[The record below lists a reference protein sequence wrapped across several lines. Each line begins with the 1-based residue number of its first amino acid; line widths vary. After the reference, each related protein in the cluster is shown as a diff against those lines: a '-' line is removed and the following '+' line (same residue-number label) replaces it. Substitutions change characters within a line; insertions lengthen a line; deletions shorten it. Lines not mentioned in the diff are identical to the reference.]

1 MKLSTKSRY
10 AVMALTYIA
19 KNIDKQPITLQEI
32 SQEEKISITFLEQI
46 FVKLRNKQLVE
57 SIRGPGGGYQITNP
71 LSDIKISQIFS
82 AVDDSFKM
90 TRCSK
95 GMGCVD
101 KNIKCMTHH
110 LWKGMTINLLNY
122 LSAVSLE
129 NVIKNEIPN
138 DNLLRQ

>member
-32 SQEEKISITFLEQI
+32 SQDQKISLCFLEQI
-46 FVKLRNKQLVE
+46 FLKLRQSNLVD
-57 SIRGPGGGYQITNP
+57 SIRGPGGGYKITANLANIP
-71 LSDIKISQIFS
+71 VAKILL

-95 GMGCVD
+95 CIGCVEQST
-101 KNIKCMTHH
+101 KCMTHH
-110 LWKGMTINLLNY
+110 LWKGITKNILNY
-122 LSAVSLE
+122 LNSVSLE
-129 NVIKNEIPN
+129 DIINHNVDN
-138 DNLLRQ
+138 DQLSR